1 MNMSDSDS
9 NHTRST
15 TSATSSPPHSTE
27 IPRRNNH
34 LERNNNQTSWNIS
47 SDIQAVLDPNSAS
60 FSMGDV
66 LNNDDLMILSPPIM
80 RPPPPVEIID
90 LVSDDDDE
98 IPPHR
103 RGTSHRTT
111 PVHATLGSATRG
123 PRFGAEIIDLSR
135 DSPEINARPP
145 PHPSRHREARQPSP
159 DIEFVSERRL
169 GPPPPPFP
177 LLGMR
182 INFHHPMIRIPPGHF
197 VAPDIDFGAVGFD
210 LGLDREETASPPV
223 PPLPPAAVG
232 LTRSPVE
239 GGICPNCGDELSE
252 GDSDIKR
259 QIWLAKCGHVYC
271 GECTM
276 NRAKR
281 AKQPRRTQPFK
292 ECQIDGCEKKLASKT
307 AMIQLFL

>member
-9 NHTRST
+9 NHTGST
-15 TSATSSPPHSTE
+15 SLPTNSPPYS
-27 IPRRNNH
+27 INILRSGNN
-34 LERNNNQTSWNIS
+34 LEHHNDNNWNIL
-47 SDIQAVLDPNSAS
+47 SDDETAPNHD
-60 FSMGDV
+60 MDDV
-66 LNNDDLMILSPPIM
+66 LNNDDLVILSPPIM
-80 RPPPPVEIID
+80 RPPPPVEVID
-90 LVSDDDDE
+90 LVSDDDDS
-98 IPPHR
+98 PPRR
-103 RGTSHRTT
+103 RGISHRTP
-111 PVHATLGSATRG
+111 PVHSTLGSAMRG

-135 DSPEINARPP
+135 DSPETTARPP
-145 PHPSRHREARQPSP
+145 LPTNTHHANRQQSP

-169 GPPPPPFP
+169 VPLPPPLP

-210 LGLDREETASPPV
+210 MGLDREETASPPV
-223 PPLPPAAVG
+223 PPLPPAPVG

-271 GECTM
+271 GECTI

-292 ECQIDGCEKKLASKT
+292 ECQVEGCEKKLASKT
-307 AMIQLFL
+307 TMIQLFL